1 MRKWCVDCR
10 RTVNLEQARQ
20 RKTIIAEPG
29 VSVAVEAE

>member
-20 RKTIIAEPG
+20 RKTITAESRVIA
-29 VSVAVEAE
+29 AADAE